1 MKTSTYWLSKYALS
15 DGIVSEVRV
24 QACKPGDEYIYAVG
38 YQGTWFRRGRDIH
51 ETKAE
56 AIKAAEAMR
65 IKKIASLRKQIA
77 KLEALKFE
85 E

>member
-1 MKTSTYWLSKYALS
+1 MTTRTYWLSKYALS
-15 DGIVSEVRV
+15 DGIKELTGEESVFNGSSWVDVDGWRGSF
-24 QACKPGDEYIYAVG
+24 KL
-38 YQGTWFRRGRDIH
+38 GRDIH
-51 ETKAE
+51 DTREEALDVAE
-56 AIKAAEAMR
+56 AAR